1 MSLSGDRV
9 LQGSWGAANLQ
20 SEKLVLIIS
29 AKQWHS
35 RTDELVSKNDGN
47 QAKS

>member
-1 MSLSGDRV
+1 MSPSGDRV

-20 SEKLVLIIS
+20 SEKLVLIP